1 MKPHPTDMGLTP
13 DQITTFQRQGYL
25 VVEDV
30 VPQATRDAVEAEYA
44 DLMRTFAAQ
53 RGIGWRGSF
62 LETLRAVHGA
72 GHDWFQSLDI
82 TLPGD
87 RIAPD
92 TPFHYGP
99 AVHGL
104 LTCPEIVEIAA
115 DLVGPEVTSTP
126 IQHLRIKPPAQ
137 TVTGDAPAHITHT
150 LWHRDRAVAHEEADG
165 TRMVTVWVAMTDA
178 TVENGCL
185 VVQPMDEGQAML
197 PHCPLEQTSI
207 PPGLLRGIEVA
218 LPVRAGGVV
227 LLHPMIPHAA
237 RPNVTDGFRWS
248 FDLRYQQ
255 SGQPTGR
262 AHFPD
267 FPVRGAPVPDW
278 MTVRDRWLAARAA
291 AASAPHIPL
300 HRWTSDSPHC
310 A

>member
-1 MKPHPTDMGLTP
+1 MVP
-13 DQITTFQRQGYL
+13 DQAALFHRQGYL

-30 VPQATRDAVEAEYA
+30 VPEGLRDRVEAEYA
-44 DLMRTFAAQ
+44 QVMRGFAAA

-87 RIAPD
+87 RIEAD

-99 AVHGL
+99 AVHDL

-115 DLVGPEVTSTP
+115 ALVGPEVTSTP
-126 IQHLRIKPPAQ
+126 IQHLRIKPPAE
-137 TVTGDAPAHITHT
+137 TVAGDAPAHITHT
-150 LWHRDRAVAHEEADG
+150 LWHQDRAVAHAEADG
-165 TRMVTVWVAMTDA
+165 TEMVTIWVAMNDA

-185 VVQPMDEGQAML
+185 VVQPMDHGQAML

-207 PPGLLRGIEVA
+207 PPDLLSGAEVA

-237 RPNVTDGFRWS
+237 RHNLTNGFRWS
-248 FDLRYQQ
+248 FDLRYQR

-267 FPVRGAPVPDW
+267 FPVRGARVPGW
-278 MTVRDRWLAARAA
+278 AETRDRWLAARAA
-291 AASAPHIPL
+291 AAAGPHVPL
-300 HRWTSDSPHC
+300 HRWTSESPHC